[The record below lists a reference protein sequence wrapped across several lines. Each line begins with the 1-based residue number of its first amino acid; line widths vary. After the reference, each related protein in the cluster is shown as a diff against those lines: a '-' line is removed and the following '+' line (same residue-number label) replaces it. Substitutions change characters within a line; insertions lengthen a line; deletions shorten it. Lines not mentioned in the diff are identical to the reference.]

1 MLSTVSSQAGRQ
13 YCNAVHVLL
22 KPMQFLLSCIYER
35 CICISE
41 LLHTPTCLSLYLT
54 ASGIP
59 FTQDLDQGI
68 DFNTTHSRQRRRTA
82 RLSAHCLMTTKEQT
96 GTIACQA
103 YCCKLTRHAKWTI
116 YNKAGANALQHAT
129 ETQTASSPG
138 TTTSPSAGTGLAG
151 GRGCLV
157 NAGSQKW
164 LPLI

>member
-13 YCNAVHVLL
+13 YCNAAHVLL
-22 KPMQFLLSCIYER
+22 KPTQFLLSCIHEQ
-35 CICISE
+35 CMSE

-54 ASGIP
+54 AYGIP
-59 FTQDLDQGI
+59 LTQDLDQGI
-68 DFNTTHSRQRRRTA
+68 DFKTTHSRQRRRTA
-82 RLSAHCLMTTKEQT
+82 RLSAYCLMTTKEQT

-103 YCCKLTRHAKWTI
+103 YCCKLTRHAKWTV

-138 TTTSPSAGTGLAG
+138 ITTSLSAGTGLVE